1 MRILSRNNSNKD
13 DINGHLTIH
22 DLLHE
27 SNGVR
32 ELRRFNVL
40 NLYH

>member
-1 MRILSRNNSNKD
+1 MVILSRNNNNKD

-22 DLLHE
+22 DLWHE
-27 SNGVR
+27 SNGAR

-40 NLYH
+40 RLYY